1 MARAGSLGRCIQYI
15 LDPTHRWGNIA
26 MWKRD
31 PDMSDADCNLDYFMN
46 EVVIAGDPPEVAR
59 QLLELRE
66 RLGSFGTLV
75 LVAHDWDDK
84 ARWFHSLELFAGA
97 VLPALN

>member
-1 MARAGSLGRCIQYI
+1 MPY
-15 LDPTHRWGNIA
+15 
-26 MWKRD
+26 
-31 PDMSDADCNLDYFMN
+31 
-46 EVVIAGDPPEVAR
+46 DPPEVTR

-84 ARWFHSLELFAGA
+84 ARWVHSLELFAG
-97 VLPALN
+97 VVMPALRTLVSNIPRTHRGVAR